1 LRSSKIDN
9 EFLPKQQDK
18 EMAKEY
24 KKEVLEAAN
33 SINSSLRNISKLF
46 KENNK
51 RNIELDTLLMEK
63 LRNESANIHVRNQQ
77 IKYII
82 RMAQRK
88 KIRRESVQK

>member
-1 LRSSKIDN
+1 
-9 EFLPKQQDK
+9 
-18 EMAKEY
+18 MAKEY